1 MSAARSP
8 TPSAWAVA
16 ALVAAWLAAT
26 AWMRP
31 LMLPDEGRYA
41 GVAWQMLHSGDWL
54 TPTLNGLPFFHK
66 PPLFY
71 WITGAALAAFGPV
84 EIAARVASIAGGVL
98 GAMALYL
105 FTRRW
110 CGEAMARRALAVLLV
125 QPLFFIGAQF
135 ANLDMLVAG
144 CIVAT
149 VLALAH
155 AALCFEAGHP
165 HRATLWGA
173 YALAALG
180 VLAKG
185 LIGFVLPAAIVG
197 LWLLLRGRWRTLLA
211 LLSPGG
217 AALFLLIA
225 APWFWAMQQRFD
237 GFLHYFFV
245 VQHFQRF
252 AETGFN
258 NVQPFWFYP
267 AVLALCSL
275 PCILWVRFG
284 RGYLRGCP
292 ARIERQADA
301 ADRNGLQG
309 TKHSD
314 SHSYRE
320 HLQRG
325 RPPESADARGAV
337 IRAEHPLDPVRLL
350 MALAVGVVVLFFSL
364 PQSKLVGY
372 VLPAVPPLA
381 WLMADASQGH
391 AGAHGRWW
399 TASLAV
405 SALLGLAVV
414 VGLAIDQRHSARPLG
429 LALRAQHQPGEPV
442 FMVKEYLYDL
452 PFYAR
457 LTTPLAMVDDWGDP
471 RITQTDNWRK
481 ELADAGVFD
490 APRAQQVLVPTA
502 AWLQAL
508 CRAPVAW
515 VVGSDDLPKTYPVLA
530 HAQAMGTTRGQT
542 LWRVADCAGIPHADP
557 ADPANQ

>member
-1 MSAARSP
+1 MKRARSR
-8 TPSAWAVA
+8 SAWAVL
-16 ALVAAWLAAT
+16 ALVVAWLAAT

-41 GVAWQMLHSGDWL
+41 SVAWQMLQSGDWL

-84 EIAARVASIAGGVL
+84 EIAARMASITGGVL

-110 CGEAMARRALAVLLV
+110 SGEATARRALAVLLV
-125 QPLFFIGAQF
+125 QPLCFLGAQF

-155 AALCFEAGHP
+155 AALCFEAGQP
-165 HRATLWGA
+165 HRAALWGA
-173 YALAALG
+173 YVLAALG

-185 LIGFVLPAAIVG
+185 LIGFVLPAAIIG
-197 LWLLLRGRWRTLLA
+197 LWLLLRGRWRVLLA
-211 LLSPGG
+211 LFSLVG
-217 AALFLLIA
+217 AVLFLAVA

-237 GFLHYFFV
+237 GFMHYFFV

-275 PCILWVRFG
+275 PCLLGVRFA
-284 RGYLRGCP
+284 RGYF
-292 ARIERQADA
+292 
-301 ADRNGLQG
+301 
-309 TKHSD
+309 K
-314 SHSYRE
+314 
-320 HLQRG
+320 
-325 RPPESADARGAV
+325 
-337 IRAEHPLDPVRLL
+337 DPVRLL

-381 WLMADASQGH
+381 WLMADASR
-391 AGAHGRWW
+391 ARGRWW
-399 TASLAV
+399 TAALAV

-414 VGLAIDQRHSARPLG
+414 AGLTVDQRRSARPLG
-429 LALRAQHQPGEPV
+429 LALRAQHQAGEPV
-442 FMVKEYLYDL
+442 FMVREYLYDV

-457 LTTPLAMVDDWGDP
+457 LADPLYVVDDWGDP
-471 RITQTDNWRK
+471 RIARRDNWQK
-481 ELADAGVFD
+481 ELADAGAFD
-490 APRAQQVLVPTA
+490 AARARQLLVTPA
-502 AWLQAL
+502 ALPQAL
-508 CRAPVAW
+508 CSAPVAW
-515 VVGSDDLPKTYPVLA
+515 VMGASSLPQDFPVLA
-530 HAQAMGTTRGQT
+530 QAEVVGTAAYGQT
-542 LWRVADCAGIPHADP
+542 LWRVRCGTKPHADTAP
-557 ADPANQ
+557 